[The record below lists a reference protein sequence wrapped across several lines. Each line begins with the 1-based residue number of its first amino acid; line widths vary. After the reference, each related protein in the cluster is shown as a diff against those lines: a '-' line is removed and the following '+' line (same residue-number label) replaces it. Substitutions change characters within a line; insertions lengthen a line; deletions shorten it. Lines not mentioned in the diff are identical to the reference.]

1 MNSNTLNQVPKKM
14 TEVVS
19 KSEFGTGN
27 IVGKK
32 MSSTLKIPDISGAR
46 EQMKAVT
53 EAVRAEDKKI
63 KMSYENKCRVVWSDS
78 DDEILRAAVELH
90 SETSETRDWHEI
102 ARNIQ
107 KKIDVCYTTMQ
118 RNFVDII

>member
-1 MNSNTLNQVPKKM
+1 MNSNTLNQVPKKT

-32 MSSTLKIPDISGAR
+32 MSNTFKISDINGAR

-63 KMSYENKCRVVWSDS
+63 KMSEDFH
-78 DDEILRAAVELH
+78 IL
-90 SETSETRDWHEI
+90 
-102 ARNIQ
+102 
-107 KKIDVCYTTMQ
+107 
-118 RNFVDII
+118 